1 MERLETIVYVGMSG
15 DFLHHGHINLLRQA
29 SAFGP
34 VTVGLLTD
42 RAVAERKKIPL
53 LTYEQRKSVIES
65 LKVVDVVVAQNE
77 WSYEKNILSLK
88 PKFFVHGDDWT
99 TGTEFSVRSRVIDA
113 LDSYGGKL
121 VELPYTTG
129 VSAGA
134 LRRDAMGVSTT
145 PEVRRS
151 MLRRSLGS
159 KALSRF
165 IEAHSPLSALV
176 AENASTNIAGNL
188 RNYDGVWSS
197 SLTDSTVLGKPDTE
211 VVSIAS
217 RLDRINEMFEVST
230 LPLIFDADTGG
241 QPEHL
246 ALHVKSME
254 RLGISAVIVE
264 DKEGLKKNSLLGT
277 SVPQIQAS
285 VDDFCHKI
293 QVAVEAKSSADFMFI
308 ARIES
313 LILERGMEEALVRA
327 KAYVGA
333 GADGIMIHSRASSP
347 DEVIAF
353 ARHFREWDDSTPLV
367 CVPTTYNSVSE
378 QLLESSGFNIV
389 IYANHLLRAS
399 YPAMMKT
406 AESILSHSR
415 SAEVDESLTPISEIL
430 SLVPGTR

>member
-1 MERLETIVYVGMSG
+1 MSG
-15 DFLHHGHINLLRQA
+15 DFLHHGHINLLQQA
-29 SAFGP
+29 SEFGP

-42 RAVAERKKIPL
+42 RAVSERKKIPL

-65 LKVVDVVVAQNE
+65 LKVVDVVIAQNE

-88 PKFFVHGDDWT
+88 PKFFVHGDDWM
-99 TGTEFSVRSRVIDA
+99 TGTEFSVRLRVIDA
-113 LDSYGGKL
+113 LESYGGKL
-121 VELPYTTG
+121 VEVPYTTG

-176 AENASTNIAGNL
+176 AENAFTNLAGNP
-188 RNYDGVWSS
+188 RSYDGVWSS

-217 RLDRINEMFEVST
+217 RLDRINEMFEVTT

-246 ALHVKSME
+246 ALHMKSME

-277 SVPQIQAS
+277 SVPQLQAS

-293 QVAVEAKSSADFMFI
+293 KAAVEAKSSADFMFI

-313 LILERGMEEALVRA
+313 FILQQGMEDALLRA

-353 ARHFREWDDSTPLV
+353 ARHFRDWDDSTPLV

-378 QLLESSGFNIV
+378 QSLENSGFNIV

-406 AESILSHSR
+406 AESILKHSR
-415 SAEVDESLTPISEIL
+415 SAEVDESLTSISEIL

>member
-65 LKVVDVVVAQNE
+65 VKVVDVVVAQNE

-176 AENASTNIAGNL
+176 AENASTNIAGNP

-211 VVSIAS
+211 VVSIAC
-217 RLDRINEMFEVST
+217 RLDRINEMFEVTT

-246 ALHVKSME
+246 ALHIKSME
-254 RLGISAVIVE
+254 RLGVSAVIVE
-264 DKEGLKKNSLLGT
+264 DKEGLK
-277 SVPQIQAS
+277 
-285 VDDFCHKI
+285 
-293 QVAVEAKSSADFMFI
+293 
-308 ARIES
+308 
-313 LILERGMEEALVRA
+313 
-327 KAYVGA
+327 
-333 GADGIMIHSRASSP
+333 
-347 DEVIAF
+347 
-353 ARHFREWDDSTPLV
+353 
-367 CVPTTYNSVSE
+367 
-378 QLLESSGFNIV
+378 
-389 IYANHLLRAS
+389 
-399 YPAMMKT
+399 
-406 AESILSHSR
+406 
-415 SAEVDESLTPISEIL
+415 
-430 SLVPGTR
+430 